1 MGHPASNC
9 LFIPCQRDLHISMSL
24 RTAREVR
31 EQSGGEQRKEAK
43 LEKKDEREKHY
54 FDQIFKVVLSLGSS
68 ILPVCPPIE
77 YSFLT
82 GIHFGEFNNPLT
94 SVCYHATQLSGLSW
108 PHVLSEVNFVLM
120 SMVLSSTRCSALW
133 LNTCYPSIPM
143 ILHCLS
149 ASAALFLDT
158 APLTTSHA

>member
-1 MGHPASNC
+1 
-9 LFIPCQRDLHISMSL
+9 MSL

-82 GIHFGEFNNPLT
+82 TLESSITLWPQSVTTPRSSLDFHDLT
-94 SVCYHATQLSGLSW
+94 S
-108 PHVLSEVNFVLM
+108 
-120 SMVLSSTRCSALW
+120 
-133 LNTCYPSIPM
+133 
-143 ILHCLS
+143 CLR
-149 ASAALFLDT
+149 
-158 APLTTSHA
+158 LTLC